1 MNPVKIID
9 LEGMVNLNDPT
20 HTERNANFRK
30 QFSTEGFFFKDKN
43 GNTNWNHEKFDMFGF
58 GKTIEELF
66 KRSDIHQCYD
76 NTIYS

>member
-30 QFSTEGFFFKDKN
+30 QFSTPGYFNDE
-43 GNTNWNHEKFDMFGF
+43 NTNWNHKNFDMFGF
-58 GKTIEELF
+58 GKTLQQIVNASSIYEA
-66 KRSDIHQCYD
+66 KAHTVYD
-76 NTIYS
+76 